1 MSKYARSQQF
11 SYPSRTW
18 PSRMIEKAPCWCSVD
33 LRDGNQALANPMNPE
48 KKLTYFKYLV
58 SMGFKEI
65 EVSFPSASKD
75 DYDFTRTII
84 EQGLIP
90 DDTTIQ
96 VLTQA
101 RSHLIEKTFDAIRGC
116 KRAIIHVYN
125 STSPA
130 QREVVFRKDRK
141 EIITI
146 ALDAVKQI
154 REYAVKHDG
163 KIILEYS
170 PESFSQTEVE
180 FASEI
185 CNRVVE
191 TWNPQS
197 DEKVIINLP
206 STVEITTPSIFADQV
221 EYMIDHFDKRDNI
234 VVSVHTHN
242 DRGCAI
248 AAAEMAMQAGAERV
262 EGTLFGNGERTG
274 NADIIT
280 IALNLYSQDIDPHIN
295 INNIPEI
302 RAMYEECTGM
312 DIHKR
317 HPYAGELVFTAFSGS
332 HQDAIN
338 KGLAHYRNAKG
349 HWNVPYLPID
359 PTDIG
364 RTYDAV
370 IRINSQS
377 GKGGASY
384 IMETVYGF
392 QIPKSMQQ
400 SFGKTVQKAADTLGR
415 ELNHQEVFECF
426 NKDFLA
432 RPECFSIQSFSS
444 ENFDDGIE
452 THGNVSIKAVIC
464 DYEKKVTISGNGNG
478 PIDALVNALKEYGI
492 SCTVLSF
499 HEHSIS
505 RGSDSCAAAYIAISA
520 LSDAV
525 YFGAGVDTDI
535 TTASVKALGVAVA
548 KMHLGT

>member
-1 MSKYARSQQF
+1 MSKYSRSQQF

-18 PSRMIEKAPCWCSVD
+18 PSQTIEKAPHWCSVD
-33 LRDGNQALANPMNPE
+33 LRDGNQALANPMNPV
-48 KKLTYFKYLV
+48 KKMMYFKYLV

-65 EVSFPSASKD
+65 EISFPSASRD
-75 DYDFTRTII
+75 DYDFTRAII
-84 EQGLIP
+84 EQGLVA
-90 DDTTIQ
+90 DTTTIQ

-116 KRAIIHVYN
+116 KRAIVHVYN

-130 QREVVFRKDRK
+130 QREIVFRKNRK

-154 REYAVKHDG
+154 RDYAVKHDG
-163 KIILEYS
+163 QIILEYS
-170 PESFSQTEVE
+170 PESFSQTEVD

-191 TWNPQS
+191 TWNPQD

-221 EYMIDHFDKRDNI
+221 EYMIDHFDKRNNI
-234 VVSVHTHN
+234 IVSVHTHN

-274 NADIIT
+274 NADIVT
-280 IALNLYSQDIDPHIN
+280 IALNLYSQGIDPQIDV
-295 INNIPEI
+295 NNIPEI
-302 RAMYEECTGM
+302 RTMYQECTGM

-332 HQDAIN
+332 HQDAIS
-338 KGLAHYRNAKG
+338 KGLAHYRHARG
-349 HWNVPYLPID
+349 QWNVPYLPID

-392 QIPKSMQQ
+392 QIPKSMQP
-400 SFGKTVQKAADTLGR
+400 SFGKTVQQTADTLGR
-415 ELNHQEVFECF
+415 ELNHHEVYECF
-426 NKDFLA
+426 NKYFLI
-432 RPECFSIQSFSS
+432 RPECFSIQSFSIATI
-444 ENFDDGIE
+444 DGCIE
-452 THGNVSIKAVIC
+452 THGNVSIKAEIY
-464 DYEKKVTISGNGNG
+464 DYEKKVNISGNGNG
-478 PIDALVNALKEYGI
+478 SIDAFVNAIEMYGI
-492 SCTVLSF
+492 PCKVLSF

-505 RGSDSCAAAYIAISA
+505 SGSDSCAAAYIAISD
-520 LSDAV
+520 LNDAI
-525 YFGAGVDTDI
+525 YFGAGIDTDI

-548 KMHLGT
+548 KMRSGV

>member
-18 PSRMIEKAPCWCSVD
+18 PSQTIEKAPHWCSVD

-48 KKLTYFKYLV
+48 KKMRYFKYLM
-58 SMGFKEI
+58 SMGFKDIEI
-65 EVSFPSASKD
+65 SFPSASKD

-101 RSHLIEKTFDAIRGC
+101 RSHLIEKTFEAIKGC
-116 KRAIIHVYN
+116 KSAIIHVYN

-130 QREVVFRKDRK
+130 QREIVFRKTRQ

-154 REYAVKHDG
+154 RDCSLKHDG

-170 PESFSQTEVE
+170 PESFSQTEVD
-180 FASEI
+180 FASDI

-191 TWNPQS
+191 TWNPQG
-197 DEKVIINLP
+197 DEKVIINFP
-206 STVEITTPSIFADQV
+206 STVEITTPVVFADQIQ
-221 EYMIDHFDKRDNI
+221 YMIDHFDNRENVI
-234 VVSVHTHN
+234 VSVHTHN

-248 AAAEMAMQAGAERV
+248 AAAEMALLAGAERV

-274 NADIIT
+274 NTDIVT
-280 IALNLYSQDIDPHIN
+280 MALNLYSKGVDPQIDVFN
-295 INNIPEI
+295 ITE
-302 RAMYEECTGM
+302 MSSVYEECTGM

-332 HQDAIN
+332 HQDAIS
-338 KGLAHYRNAKG
+338 KGLSHYKHTQG
-349 HWNVPYLPID
+349 QWNVPYLPID
-359 PTDIG
+359 PADIG

-384 IMETVYGF
+384 IMESVYGF
-392 QIPKSMQQ
+392 QIPKDMQP
-400 SFGKTVQKAADTLGR
+400 SLGKAVQNAADTLGR
-415 ELNHQEVFECF
+415 ELNQHEVYECF
-426 NKDFLA
+426 NKEFLI
-432 RPECFSIQSFSS
+432 RPESFSIQSFSI
-444 ENFDDGIE
+444 DTIHGCIE
-452 THGNVSIKAVIC
+452 THGTVSIKAEVF
-464 DYEKKVTISGNGNG
+464 DQKKAMSISGKGNG
-478 PIDALVNALKEYGI
+478 SIDAFVNALETNGI
-492 SCTVLSF
+492 SCKVLSF
-499 HEHSIS
+499 HEHSINS
-505 RGSDSCAAAYIAISA
+505 GSNANAVAYIMIS
-520 LSDAV
+520 DKKDV
-525 YFGAGVDTDI
+525 FYFGAGIDTDI
-535 TTASVKALGVAVA
+535 TTASLKALGVAVA
-548 KMHLGT
+548 KMRSSL

>member
-1 MSKYARSQQF
+1 MSKYTRSQQF
-11 SYPSRTW
+11 TYPSRTW
-18 PSRMIEKAPCWCSVD
+18 PSQIIEKAPGWCSVD

-48 KKLTYFKYLV
+48 KKMRYFKYLV
-58 SMGFKEI
+58 SMGFKDI

-75 DYDFTRTII
+75 DYDFTRAIV

-90 DDTTIQ
+90 EDTNIQ

-101 RSHLIEKTFDAIRGC
+101 RGHLIDKTFDAIRDC
-116 KRAIIHVYN
+116 KSAIVHVYN

-130 QREVVFRKDRK
+130 QREIVFRKSRQD
-141 EIITI
+141 IIII

-154 REYAVKHDG
+154 RDCASKHNG

-170 PESFSQTEVE
+170 PESFSQTELE

-191 TWNPQS
+191 TWNPQG

-221 EYMIDHFDKRDNI
+221 QYMIDHFDNREKV

-248 AAAEMAMQAGAERV
+248 AAAEMALLAGAERV

-274 NADIIT
+274 NTDIVT
-280 IALNLYSQDIDPHIN
+280 MALNLFSQGIDPQIDVF
-295 INNIPEI
+295 NIPEL
-302 RAMYEECTGM
+302 RTVYEECTGM
-312 DIHKR
+312 NIHKR

-332 HQDAIN
+332 HQDAIS
-338 KGLAHYRNAKG
+338 KGLAQYRLAQGN
-349 HWNVPYLPID
+349 WNVPYLPID
-359 PTDIG
+359 PEDIG

-384 IMETVYGF
+384 IMESVYGI
-392 QIPKSMQQ
+392 QIPKEMQP
-400 SFGKTVQKAADTLGR
+400 SLGKRVQKAADSLGR
-415 ELNHQEVFECF
+415 ELNQNEVYECF
-426 NKDFLA
+426 NAEFLI
-432 RPECFSIQSFSS
+432 RPESFSIHSFSI
-444 ENFDDGIE
+444 EPIDGSIDK
-452 THGNVSIKAVIC
+452 HGAVTINAEIC
-464 DYEKKVTISGNGNG
+464 DRNIPLRICGKGNGS
-478 PIDALVNALKEYGI
+478 IDAFVNGLETIGI
-492 SCTVLSF
+492 SCKVLSF

-505 RGSDSCAAAYIAISA
+505 SGSNASAVAYVTIGDSGNSLFY
-520 LSDAV
+520 
-525 YFGAGVDTDI
+525 GAGIDTDI
-535 TTASVKALGVAVA
+535 TTASLKALGVAVA
-548 KMHLGT
+548 KMRSGV

>member
-18 PSRMIEKAPCWCSVD
+18 PSQTIEKAPQWCSVD

-48 KKLTYFKYLV
+48 KKMRYFKYLV

-75 DYDFTRTII
+75 DYDFTRAII

-90 DDTTIQ
+90 DNTTIQ

-116 KRAIIHVYN
+116 KSAIVHVYN

-130 QREVVFRKDRK
+130 QRDIVFRKTRQ

-154 REYAVKHDG
+154 RDNASKHIG

-170 PESFSQTEVE
+170 PESFSQTEVD

-191 TWNPQS
+191 TWNPKG

-206 STVEITTPSIFADQV
+206 STVEITTPAIFADQV
-221 EYMIDHFDKRDNI
+221 DYMINQFDNRNNI
-234 VVSVHTHN
+234 IVSVHTHN

-248 AAAEMAMQAGAERV
+248 AAAEMALLAGAERV

-274 NADIIT
+274 NTDIVT
-280 IALNLYSQDIDPHIN
+280 MALNLYSQGIDPQIDVFDVT
-295 INNIPEI
+295 E
-302 RAMYEECTGM
+302 MKTVYEECTGM

-332 HQDAIN
+332 HQDAIS
-338 KGLAHYRNAKG
+338 KGLAQYKHSQG
-349 HWNVPYLPID
+349 QWNVPYLPID
-359 PTDIG
+359 PADIG

-384 IMETVYGF
+384 IMESVHGF
-392 QIPKSMQQ
+392 QVPKDMQPL
-400 SFGKTVQKAADTLGR
+400 FGKTVQKAADTLGR
-415 ELNHQEVFECF
+415 ELNQHEVYECF
-426 NKDFLA
+426 NKEFLS
-432 RPECFSIQSFSS
+432 RPDSFSILSFSI
-444 ENFDDGIE
+444 ETFDGDIE
-452 THGNVSIKAVIC
+452 THGTVSIKAEIY
-464 DYEKKVTISGNGNG
+464 DQKKTMSISGKGNG
-478 PIDALVNALKEYGI
+478 SIDAFVNALETNGI
-492 SCTVLSF
+492 SCKVLSF

-505 RGSDSCAAAYIAISA
+505 SGSNACAVAYITICDLKNAI
-520 LSDAV
+520 
-525 YFGAGVDTDI
+525 YFGAGIDTDI
-535 TTASVKALGVAVA
+535 TTASLKALGVAVA
-548 KMHLGT
+548 KMRPGV